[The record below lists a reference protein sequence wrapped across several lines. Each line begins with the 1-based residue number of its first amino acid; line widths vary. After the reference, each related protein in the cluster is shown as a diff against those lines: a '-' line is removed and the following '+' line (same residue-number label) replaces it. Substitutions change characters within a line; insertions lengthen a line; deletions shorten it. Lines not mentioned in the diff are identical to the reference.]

1 MKNNKNMSTRREELI
16 KYRNVT
22 HTIETIWKE
31 EGFTGFFQG
40 IKMRMMIQSVS
51 SGVAWGTYQII
62 KNQLGKMSH

>member
-1 MKNNKNMSTRREELI
+1 MQNNTNMSTRREEVV
-16 KYRNVT
+16 KYRNVA
-22 HTIETIWKE
+22 HTFKTIWKE

-62 KNQLGKMSH
+62 KNQLVRL